1 MSDEIKHECA
11 VALLRLL
18 DSPAAAGGSGGTPR
32 SLPDPG
38 GTLLSLL
45 LEKQHNRGQDGA
57 GAAILSLAPEPGRPA
72 WWIRKSAS
80 ATALADLLGA
90 IGRRPTA
97 PGESLFL
104 GHLRYATY
112 GRGDESFCHPFVHA
126 EPRLD
131 RTLFLA
137 GNFNLT
143 NTHELFEEFRK
154 KGNHPG
160 STADGYLIC
169 ELLAAELG
177 LSTNSQCSTLSTN
190 SNLNSNPGALEER
203 ALPKQTPR
211 TPREKETPRPPRPPR
226 EKETPR
232 PPRTPCENQTPRPPR
247 EEEPPILRA
256 LRVALPKL
264 DGAFTLCGMTGDG
277 WAFAVRDAHGIRPGW
292 YWAPPPQ
299 ISAPSACPGS
309 VGLRPRLSPQDT
321 AAQGASLPDETNPAH
336 PARIFSDGAPASP
349 RAVAVAS
356 ERPAIQAALDCPTDA
371 VRELPPG
378 VALLV
383 SPAGEVRFE
392 RVLKPAE
399 PRPCVF
405 GRIYFSRANDAD
417 IHRERKALGAALA
430 APLLR
435 AVDFDLD
442 RTFFSYI
449 PNSAQV
455 AFHGLLEA
463 LWTEGLAEGRPV
475 RFGQV
480 AVKDAKF
487 RTFIADAAAR
497 REIGK
502 HVYDV
507 TYGLVRPGM
516 DTLVV
521 LDDSIVRGTTMR
533 EAILPMLDRLG
544 PKRIVVAS
552 SAPPIRYPDCYG
564 IDMSTLGEL
573 VAFRALV
580 NLLGDEAEAAL
591 RAALETLSHAEF
603 AEFESHAESA
613 ENAETSSFAA
623 ERHPSF
629 APQAHPSFVAE
640 RHPSF
645 GNPLAALY
653 ARFTEEQH
661 AAEIARLL
669 TPPGMRAEV
678 IVVYQTVDALRAAVK
693 TPPVAETNPSTLQP
707 FNLST
712 SPDGGAAA
720 IGDWYFTG
728 DYPTPGGYRVLRRSL
743 ENHLARREGRSY

>member
-1 MSDEIKHECA
+1 M
-11 VALLRLL
+11 
-18 DSPAAAGGSGGTPR
+18 
-32 SLPDPG
+32 
-38 GTLLSLL
+38 
-45 LEKQHNRGQDGA
+45 
-57 GAAILSLAPEPGRPA
+57 
-72 WWIRKSAS
+72 
-80 ATALADLLGA
+80 
-90 IGRRPTA
+90 
-97 PGESLFL
+97 
-104 GHLRYATY
+104 
-112 GRGDESFCHPFVHA
+112 
-126 EPRLD
+126 
-131 RTLFLA
+131 
-137 GNFNLT
+137 
-143 NTHELFEEFRK
+143 
-154 KGNHPG
+154 
-160 STADGYLIC
+160 
-169 ELLAAELG
+169 
-177 LSTNSQCSTLSTN
+177 LST
-190 SNLNSNPGALEER
+190 
-203 ALPKQTPR
+203 
-211 TPREKETPRPPRPPR
+211 
-226 EKETPR
+226 
-232 PPRTPCENQTPRPPR
+232 
-247 EEEPPILRA
+247 
-256 LRVALPKL
+256 L

-292 YWAPPPQ
+292 Y
-299 ISAPSACPGS
+299 
-309 VGLRPRLSPQDT
+309 
-321 AAQGASLPDETNPAH
+321 H
-336 PARIFSDGAPASP
+336 ASP

-392 RVLKPAE
+392 RVLEPAE

-405 GRIYFSRANDAD
+405 ERIYFSRANDAD

-442 RTFFSYI
+442 RTFFSYL
-449 PNSAQV
+449 PTSAQV

-507 TYGLVRPGM
+507 TYGLVRPGV

-580 NLLGDEAEAAL
+580 NLLGDEAEAEL
-591 RAALETLSHAEF
+591 RAALA
-603 AEFESHAESA
+603 SA
-613 ENAETSSFAA
+613 
-623 ERHPSF
+623 
-629 APQAHPSFVAE
+629 APDS
-640 RHPSF
+640 
-645 GNPLAALY
+645 LAALY
-653 ARFTEEQH
+653 ARFTEAEH

-669 TPPGMRAEV
+669 TPPRMRAQV
-678 IVVYQTVDALRAAVK
+678 SVVYQTVPALHAALSARG
-693 TPPVAETNPSTLQP
+693 TPPPAASN
-707 FNLST
+707 
-712 SPDGGAAA
+712 GGEAAFERA
-720 IGDWYFTG
+720 QSALGTPATPASNARDARFGDWYFTG

>member
-18 DSPAAAGGSGGTPR
+18 GGGEEPSRGGPLAGAS
-32 SLPDPG
+32 DPG

-57 GAAILSLAPEPGRPA
+57 GAAVLSLAPEPGRPA

-90 IGRRPTA
+90 IGRRPA
-97 PGESLFL
+97 VPGESLFL

-143 NTHELFEEFRK
+143 NTHELFEAFRK
-154 KGNHPG
+154 AGNHPA
-160 STADGYLIC
+160 SSADGYLLC
-169 ELLAAELG
+169 ELLALG
-177 LSTNSQCSTLSTN
+177 LAK
-190 SNLNSNPGALEER
+190 PGARASARAAGLASAVCRGFAAPEDPEEKSLR
-203 ALPKQTPR
+203 SLR
-211 TPREKETPRPPRPPR
+211 SLREKETLRSLRSLR
-226 EKETPR
+226 EKTTTRDARRETSPALR
-232 PPRTPCENQTPRPPR
+232 SLR

-256 LRVALPKL
+256 LRVVLPKL

-277 WAFAVRDAHGIRPGW
+277 WAFAVCDAHGIRPGW
-292 YWAPPPQ
+292 Y
-299 ISAPSACPGS
+299 
-309 VGLRPRLSPQDT
+309 
-321 AAQGASLPDETNPAH
+321 H
-336 PARIFSDGAPASP
+336 ASP

-371 VRELPPG
+371 VHELPPG

-392 RVLKPAE
+392 RVLEPAE

-405 GRIYFSRANDAD
+405 ERIYFSRANDAD

-435 AVDFDLD
+435 AVGNDLEN
-442 RTFFSYI
+442 TFFSYI

-507 TYGLVRPGM
+507 TYGLVRPGV

-591 RAALETLSHAEF
+591 RDALETLSHAES
-603 AEFESHAESA
+603 AENAESESHAESA

-629 APQAHPSFVAE
+629 
-640 RHPSF
+640 

-653 ARFTEEQH
+653 ARFSDAEH

-669 TPPGMRAEV
+669 TPPRMRAQV
-678 IVVYQTVDALRAAVK
+678 SIVYQTVPALHAALSARG
-693 TPPVAETNPSTLQP
+693 TPPPA
-707 FNLST
+707 T
-712 SPDGGAAA
+712 SNGGEAAFERA
-720 IGDWYFTG
+720 QSALGTTATPASNARDARFGDWYFTG